1 MDSVSY
7 MRTVPLK
14 ASLPDTLLPKLSL
27 RCSCNI
33 RYVPFRHS
41 CSYLSEVP
49 GTNFKNTRS
58 PFLHVSQEKVKYNC
72 ISRYRR
78 GQQRILNAHGH
89 SLEVDAFAHT
99 FCVHSSSSLQK
110 VGNRSER
117 REESPLSTRESVY
130 MFQTD
135 AGGEVK
141 AFVGRVDTVYKVT
154 IEVFLPRRFGDLDR
168 DLCLHWG
175 LYMSNSSRLIVL
187 DAASVPNGTTSV
199 TVNKQKFMKTPFQQ
213 DPTGSHTLDL
223 AFDSSQAPLFLTF
236 VLKSSND
243 LWVRTH
249 LGKNFCLPVGFGR
262 GKPDP
267 LGFSMGRDGS
277 VNFALYSRSAENVVL
292 CLYNATSTDTSL
304 EMDLDPYMNR
314 TGDVWHVSLDM
325 LGHYTRY
332 GYRCKGDIN
341 WDKGNRFHARRV
353 LLDPYSKLLAPFVS
367 GQDNSMSSANCL
379 GWLIEE
385 PPFDWDEDSHP
396 CLPLES
402 LVVYRL
408 NVEGFTIDK
417 SSGLQADRR
426 GTFLGLID
434 KIYHLKNLGVNAIL
448 LEPIFAFDRR
458 QGPFCPYNFFAPMD
472 CYGPLGDGI
481 SASSS
486 LRQMVKACH
495 KIGIEVILEV
505 VYTQTAEKGD
515 AEPETL
521 SFRGI
526 DNSSYY
532 ILGEN
537 NEVAVAETDNLF
549 NCNHPVAQN
558 MILDSLR
565 HWVNEY
571 HIDGFC
577 FCNSSSLMRGPHG
590 EILSRPPLIEA
601 IAFDPVLSRVKIIAD
616 PCLPI
621 TASCKEIQFPHW
633 KKWAELNIRFHDDV
647 RRFLRG
653 DKGQLSNFSTRLCG
667 SGDLFTDGRGPS
679 FSFNFITHNFG
690 LSLVDLVSFSAA
702 TYSTELSW
710 NCGEEGG
717 TNNHLV
723 LETRLKQIRNFL
735 FVLFISLGVP
745 VLNMGDEYGQTKGG
759 SMHLNDRKPF
769 NWDAL
774 KTEFAVHT
782 IQFIGF
788 LSSFRT
794 RRKDLLQRKTF
805 AKIENLNWH
814 GPIPDQPQWEDSSS
828 SFLAVS
834 LKPERNE
841 NESRSTLGDLYIAF
855 NSQQASV
862 SATLP
867 QLPDGMLW
875 HRLVDTSLPFPETFS
890 MEGTATDML
899 GISFF
904 AYQMQPHSC
913 VLFEARSTK
922 E

>member
-1 MDSVSY
+1 MDNISY
-7 MRTVPLK
+7 MRTMSLK
-14 ASLPDTLLPKLSL
+14 GSLPDTLLPKLSL
-27 RCSCNI
+27 RCSWNV

-41 CSYLSEVP
+41 CRHLAEVS
-49 GTNFKNTRS
+49 GTNFKNTGN
-58 PFLHVSQEKVKYNC
+58 PYLFVSEEKLKYNC

-78 GQQRILNAHGH
+78 GHWKMLNAHGH
-89 SLEVDAFAHT
+89 SLEVDAFMHT
-99 FCVHSSSSLQK
+99 FGVHSSSSLQNG
-110 VGNRSER
+110 GNQSER
-117 REESPLSTRESVY
+117 REERPFSTREPVY
-130 MFQTD
+130 AFQTD

-141 AFVGRVDTVYKVT
+141 AFVRRVDAVYKVT
-154 IEVFLPRRFGDLDR
+154 IEVYLPRRFGDLDH

-175 LYMSNSSRLIVL
+175 LYWSDSSKWVVP
-187 DAASVPNGTTSV
+187 DAGSVPDGTTSV
-199 TVNKQKFMKTPFQQ
+199 TINKQEFMKTPFQQ
-213 DPTGSHTLDL
+213 GPTVSRTLDL

-236 VLKSSND
+236 VLNSPND

-249 LGKNFCLPVGFGR
+249 LGKHFVVPVGFYR

-267 LGFSMGRDGS
+267 LGFSLGRDGS
-277 VNFALYSRSAENVVL
+277 ANFALYSRNAENVVL
-292 CLYNATSTDTSL
+292 CLYNATSTDPSL
-304 EMDLDPYMNR
+304 EIDLDPYMNR

-325 LGHYTRY
+325 LGHYIRY

-367 GQDNSMSSANCL
+367 GQDNSRSSATCL

-408 NVEGFTIDK
+408 NVQGFTIDK

-434 KIYHLKNLGVNAIL
+434 KIYYLRDLGVNAIL

-458 QGPFCPYNFFAPMD
+458 RSPYCPYNFFAPMD

-486 LRQMVKACH
+486 LREMVKACH

-515 AEPETL
+515 EEPETL

-537 NEVAVAETDNLF
+537 NEVAAAETDNLF
-549 NCNHPVAQN
+549 NCNHPIAQN

-577 FCNSSSLMRGPHG
+577 FCNSSSLMRGRDG

-601 IAFDPVLSRVKIIAD
+601 IAFDPVLSRIKIIAD
-616 PCLPI
+616 PGLPM
-621 TASCKEIQFPHW
+621 TASCKAIEFPHW
-633 KKWAELNIRFHDDV
+633 KKWAELNIRFRDDV
-647 RRFLRG
+647 RKFVRG
-653 DKGQLSNFSTRLCG
+653 DKDQLSNFSTRLCG

-690 LSLVDLVSFSAA
+690 LSLVDLVSFSAGNS
-702 TYSTELSW
+702 STELSW

-717 TNNHLV
+717 TNNCLV

-735 FVLFISLGVP
+735 FILFISLGVP

-759 SMHLNDRKPF
+759 SMLLNDRKPF

-774 KTEFAVHT
+774 KTEFAVQT
-782 IQFIGF
+782 VRFIRF
-788 LSSFRT
+788 LSFFRT
-794 RRKDLLQRKTF
+794 RRRDLLQRKTF
-805 AKIENLNWH
+805 AKIENLTWH

-834 LKPERNE
+834 LKHERNE
-841 NESRSTLGDLYIAF
+841 NDSRSTVGDLYIAF

-875 HRLVDTSLPFPETFS
+875 HLLVDTSLPFPETFS

-899 GISFF
+899 GISFSTH
-904 AYQMQPHSC
+904 QMQPHSC
-913 VLFEARSTK
+913 VLFEARASK